1 MTLKQYIEALQKF
14 AEENP
19 EALDFEVIYA
29 EDDEGNG
36 YGRIAY
42 LPSKGVFD
50 EGEFYTDNNLEEFE
64 YEPTDINAVCI
75 N

>member
-1 MTLKQYIEALQKF
+1 MTLKQYIEMLQKF

-19 EALDFEVIYA
+19 ETLEFEVIYA

-42 LPSKGVFD
+42 SPSKGVFD
-50 EGEFYTDNNLEEFE
+50 DGEFFTENNFE
-64 YEPTDINAVCI
+64 DEDYQPSDINAVCI

>member
-1 MTLKQYIEALQKF
+1 MLQKF

-19 EALDFEVIYA
+19 ETLEFEVIYA

-36 YGRIAY
+36 YGNIVY
-42 LPSKGVFD
+42 SPSKGVFN
-50 EGEFYTDNNLEEFE
+50 EGEFFTENNLEEE
-64 YEPTDINAVCI
+64 DYQLSDMNAVCI